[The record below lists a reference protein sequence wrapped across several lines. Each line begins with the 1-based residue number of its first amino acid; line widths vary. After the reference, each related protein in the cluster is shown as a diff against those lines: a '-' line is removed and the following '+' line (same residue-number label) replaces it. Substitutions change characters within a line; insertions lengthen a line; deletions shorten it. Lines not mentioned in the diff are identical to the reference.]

1 MLDALKSVSVITT
14 TLPVYELLKSLPYHT
29 AATVSPAAVFAIHS
43 PLPIAVNLPAATNV
57 RVPLKLV
64 SKVPEELC

>member
-1 MLDALKSVSVITT
+1 MYA
-14 TLPVYELLKSLPYHT
+14 LLKSLPYHT

-43 PLPIAVNLPAATNV
+43 PLPIASNLPAATNV